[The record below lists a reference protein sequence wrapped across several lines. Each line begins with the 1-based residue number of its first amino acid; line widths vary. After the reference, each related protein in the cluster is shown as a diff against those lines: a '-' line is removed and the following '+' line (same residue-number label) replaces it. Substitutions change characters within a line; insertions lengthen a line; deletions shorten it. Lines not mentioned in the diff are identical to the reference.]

1 MPSQYRENYWY
12 YAGNN
17 EVLSIQFRG
26 ASKRETDEKFKAF
39 LLEYNANRHDTMLF
53 KDFVEE
59 KYKPTFLPK
68 LSPTTQNSY
77 NLYLD
82 NYMVERIYARTRHQ
96 SVMKQLDAIER
107 LNG

>member
-26 ASKRETDEKFKAF
+26 ATKKEADEKFKAF
-39 LLEYNANRHDTMLF
+39 LLEYNANRHETMLF

-59 KYKPTFLPK
+59 K
-68 LSPTTQNSY
+68 
-77 NLYLD
+77 
-82 NYMVERIYARTRHQ
+82 
-96 SVMKQLDAIER
+96 
-107 LNG
+107 